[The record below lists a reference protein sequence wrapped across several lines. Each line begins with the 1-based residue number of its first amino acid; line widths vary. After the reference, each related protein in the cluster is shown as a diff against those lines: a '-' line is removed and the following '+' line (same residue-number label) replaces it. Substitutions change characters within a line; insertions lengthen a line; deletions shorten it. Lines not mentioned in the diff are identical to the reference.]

1 MTVDYQKSFFARCIE
16 DLKIP
21 EGWENCSWGNDACPS
36 FYTNGYQIFIDHKD
50 PKQREVGEE
59 SLRFHIFLEAE
70 YGHGS
75 GWSVSSDD
83 LEEIIKETK
92 ISIFSRPMEYDKEEY
107 IKQLKLWDK
116 PKLSSEEIRNEKEF
130 YLLKDSLHDL
140 WSQMESEKIDLNSAT
155 ETIGSLAKHYLS
167 KNVLWKLLDDDKSK
181 GE

>member
-1 MTVDYQKSFFARCIE
+1 MVTPTHSEYKEKKMTVDYQKTFFARCIE

-59 SLRFHIFLEAE
+59 TFRFHIFLEAE

-92 ISIFSRPMEYDKEEY
+92 ISIFDRPMVYDKEEY
-107 IKQLKLWDK
+107 VKQLKMWDK
-116 PKLSSEEIRNEKEF
+116 T
-130 YLLKDSLHDL
+130 
-140 WSQMESEKIDLNSAT
+140 WSQMESEKIDLKTAT
-155 ETIGSLAKHYLS
+155 ETIGNLTKYYL
-167 KNVLWKLLDDDKSK
+167 NRNDLWKLLDDDKSK